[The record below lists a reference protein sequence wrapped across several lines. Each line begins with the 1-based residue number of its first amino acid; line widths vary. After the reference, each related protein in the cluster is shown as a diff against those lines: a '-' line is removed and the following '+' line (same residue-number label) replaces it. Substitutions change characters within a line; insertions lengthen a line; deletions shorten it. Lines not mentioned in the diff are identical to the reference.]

1 MSFFDKFKKNNTSN
15 KEKAIEV
22 ITNILAAFHKK
33 EYSKVM
39 EYVDESE
46 IDDLPSLFECI
57 DETLKENGFNTID
70 EYGVPCNFHPK
81 YEYSQL
87 SVYEYADH
95 SGFTVDYEMT
105 SNSELVDLT
114 LQLKFLYTNSGF
126 HIILLNVEPQ

>member
-1 MSFFDKFKKNNTSN
+1 MSLFDKFKKNNKRN

-33 EYSKVM
+33 EYSKVL

-57 DETLKENGFNTID
+57 DETLKENGFDAID

-87 SVYEYADH
+87 SIYEYDDH
-95 SGFTVDYEMT
+95 SGFTADYEMT
-105 SNSELVDLT
+105 SNSELIDLT

-126 HIILLNVEPQ
+126 HIIFLNIEPQ

>member
-1 MSFFDKFKKNNTSN
+1 MSLFDKLKKNNKSN
-15 KEKAIEV
+15 KEKVIEV

-57 DETLKENGFNTID
+57 DETLKENGFNAID

>member
-1 MSFFDKFKKNNTSN
+1 MSLFDKFKKNNTSN

-33 EYSKVM
+33 EYFKVL

-57 DETLKENGFNTID
+57 DETLKENGFNAID
-70 EYGVPCNFHPK
+70 EYGVLCNFHPK

-87 SVYEYADH
+87 SFYEYADH